1 MPTPPSPT
9 RQLPASRLK
18 ISISAKR
25 IERAVQ
31 RLAGQ
36 IDRYA
41 RTRGFSELCVVCVLD
56 GAFVFCAD
64 LVRCLQTPT
73 TITFV
78 KARSYNGVRKG
89 NTTLARLPGTFGN
102 RPVLV
107 VDTIYDTGKTIEKVL
122 RAVRKQSSQVALALL
137 VEKQGKAAAPADTTA
152 VRTFVGIRIHG
163 DPFLVGYGLDC
174 DGRFR
179 HLQDIRIYSRSAPE
193 SGLS

>member
-1 MPTPPSPT
+1 MPTPRLPT
-9 RQLPASRLK
+9 SRLK

-25 IERAVQ
+25 IERTVQ

-41 RTRGFSELCVVCVLD
+41 RTHRISDLCVVCVLD

-64 LVRCLQTPT
+64 LIRCLQTPT
-73 TITFV
+73 TIVFL
-78 KARSYNGVRKG
+78 KARSYNG
-89 NTTLARLPGTFGN
+89 ARRGALSLGCPPAAIQG

-122 RAVRKQSSQVALALL
+122 RAVRKQTSQIALAVL
-137 VEKQGKAAAPADTTA
+137 VEKQGKAAASPDATGVTA
-152 VRTFVGIRIHG
+152 FVGIRVHG

-174 DGRFR
+174 GGRFR
-179 HLQDIRIYSRSAPE
+179 QLQDIRIYSER
-193 SGLS
+193 